1 MYSKVIT
8 DFHTH
13 ILPGIDDGSK
23 DIEMTKKLLMM
34 EANDGITNIVF
45 TPHFYASRTSF
56 DGFFEK
62 REKSYEKVIEILKDD
77 SVPYNEDN
85 LSLGAE
91 VYFFDGISQAANLDK
106 LCIGNTNTV
115 LIEMPFSQ
123 WNKSHIEEIES
134 IIDDR
139 NLKVVIAHIERFV
152 KYQKN
157 KKYFDELISMPLTL
171 QMNAEAFAG
180 SFFDKRHALKFIKD
194 RNNIVL
200 GSDCHDLSARK
211 PNLAAARDLIIKKA
225 GEECI
230 NTIDKY
236 AVSLLEN

>member
-23 DIEMTKKLLMM
+23 DIEMTRKLLMM
-34 EANDGITNIVF
+34 EANDGITDIVF
-45 TPHFYASRTSF
+45 TPHFYASRMSF

-62 REKSYEKVIEILKDD
+62 REKSYEKVTELLKDE
-77 SVPYNEDN
+77 SVPYNESN

-91 VYFFDGISQAANLDK
+91 VYYFDGISQAANLDR
-106 LCIGNTNTV
+106 LCIENTNTV

-123 WNKSHIEEIES
+123 WNKSNIDEIKR

-139 NLKVVIAHIERFV
+139 NLNVVIAHIERFV

-171 QMNAEAFAG
+171 QMNGEAFAG
-180 SFFDKRHALKFIKD
+180 SFFDKRHALKFLKD
-194 RNNIVL
+194 RKNIIL

-211 PNLAAARDLIIKKA
+211 PNLASARNLIINKA

-230 NTIDKY
+230 NAIDKY
-236 AVSLLEN
+236 AASILGK